1 MTSKIILSVD
11 VGYGNTK
18 AVWGDESNL
27 EICFKSLTP
36 STSIDQ
42 KSMEGSSANQLN
54 RVQIDVGGNAYLV
67 GPDAYMS
74 GGTFHLDPDFVQR
87 NEYLALLRG
96 SIHYM
101 FKQTG
106 VVTRELDGMVLG
118 LPVSSFARMK
128 PLLMKVA
135 RFEHPVPVP
144 DQFKTD
150 CGHTVMVTVKNV
162 IILPQPIGALRFNA
176 ESRQTGAIGVS
187 NSDAVSLVI
196 NPGYDTFDWLVS
208 KGFQTDLAR
217 SGSFQGGVSQLL
229 REVSSVAGMKLGVG
243 HIDAFEC
250 ETALETGVLHINGRK
265 IPFTEFVEVAE
276 KAAAEVVDRF
286 ISALDKRRRF
296 DHIIMTGGGAKF
308 YERALRKRLPDYNI
322 TVAKDSVMH
331 NARGFRMIA
340 CDMMT

>member
-1 MTSKIILSVD
+1 MTEPKILSVD

-18 AVWGDESNL
+18 AVWGTTSNQ

-36 STSIDQ
+36 SSSVDQ
-42 KSMEGSSANQLN
+42 KSMEGTSSNQLN
-54 RVQIDVGGNAYLV
+54 RVQIDVSGNSYLV
-67 GPDAYMS
+67 GPDAFMS
-74 GGTFHLDPDFVQR
+74 GGTYHLDPDYVQR

-106 VVTRELDGMVLG
+106 EVTRELDGMVLG

-128 PLLMKVA
+128 APLMKVA
-135 RFEHPVPVP
+135 KFEHPVPVP
-144 DQFKTD
+144 DMFKAD
-150 CGHTVMVTVKNV
+150 FGHTVMVTVKNV
-162 IILPQPIGALRFNA
+162 LILPQPLGALRFNS
-176 ESRQTGAIGVS
+176 ESSHSGAVEVA
-187 NSDAVSLVI
+187 SDDSVSLVI
-196 NPGYDTFDWLVS
+196 DPGYDTFDWLVS

-265 IPFTEFVEVAE
+265 IPFTEFLEVAE

-340 CDMMT
+340 CDMLV